1 MSHQAGAHDV
11 GQGYREADAELK
23 ELEQRYGLRFS
34 AKVVDVFSGATLL
47 EHTPDVVL
55 NTASVGKVFLLHR
68 LLTEVD
74 EGTRSLEERVTR
86 RPSELFDNSGL
97 WYLLQQDTLSL
108 YDVAA
113 LVGAYSDNTATN
125 TLARVVGLDV
135 VQEHTRALGYVDSAL
150 DDCVRWPM
158 PPGAPT
164 SLSHGS
170 ADELSDFCARLARR
184 EGLSSASV
192 DVLTRWLG
200 AGADLSMVASAFG
213 LDPLAHA
220 LFDRDLWVWNKT
232 GTINS
237 VRADIGVAMSHERA
251 LAYAVLAQ
259 WPSALN
265 GSGSE
270 ARPEVRDDV
279 LAAMARVGAAMR
291 ADLEAAA

>member
-1 MSHQAGAHDV
+1 MSTPVSYAAAEAGLTD
-11 GQGYREADAELK
+11 
-23 ELEQRYGLRFS
+23 LEERYGLRFS
-34 AKVVDVFSGATLL
+34 AKVVDVFGGTVELQHAPET
-47 EHTPDVVL
+47 VL

-68 LLTEVD
+68 LLAEVD
-74 EGTRSLEERVTR
+74 TGTRSLEERVTR
-86 RPSELFDNSGL
+86 RPSELIDNSGL

-125 TLARVVGLDV
+125 TLARVVGLDAV
-135 VQEHTRALGYVDSAL
+135 AEHTRALGYTASGL
-150 DDCVRWPM
+150 DDCVRWPI
-158 PPGAPT
+158 PPGAP
-164 SLSHGS
+164 SRLSHGS
-170 ADELSDFCARLARR
+170 AEELADFCARLARR

-220 LFDRDLWVWNKT
+220 EFDRGLWVWNKT
-232 GTINS
+232 GTLTS
-237 VRADIGVAMSHERA
+237 VRADIGVVMNHDRA

-259 WPSALN
+259 WPSVLN
-265 GSGSE
+265 GDGPD

-279 LAAMARVGAAMR
+279 LASMCHVGEAMR
-291 ADLEAAA
+291 ADLATGA